1 MVCQKY
7 AKDISLVE
15 QTIISTFNLLFEF
28 DKLEDCERLID
39 PSITM
44 LTQIR
49 DEKRKSETSQDLG

>member
-1 MVCQKY
+1 M
-7 AKDISLVE
+7 
-15 QTIISTFNLLFEF
+15 ISTFNLLFEF

-49 DEKRKSETSQDLG
+49 DEKKKSEASQELA